1 MKAVDRSNVGI
12 TVDTFHFH
20 EMCSKLEDLKA
31 ADGNKIFAYHLNDC
45 EDLPLG
51 SCGDD
56 KRLWPG
62 EGVVDHEGIASALKE
77 IGFDGVCTIE
87 EFRPEYYEMSHDEN
101 VMTAY
106 EETLHVNPEKN
117 FEELN
122 NEFAKVKLSEKLA
135 YCVGDPALTVIYT
148 LANTLLV
155 YFYTNVIGLSAG
167 IIGMIMLLSRGF
179 DGVSDIIMG
188 TIIDRRQSMCLLLI
202 IC

>member
-1 MKAVDRSNVGI
+1 
-12 TVDTFHFH
+12 
-20 EMCSKLEDLKA
+20 
-31 ADGNKIFAYHLNDC
+31 
-45 EDLPLG
+45 
-51 SCGDD
+51 
-56 KRLWPG
+56 
-62 EGVVDHEGIASALKE
+62 
-77 IGFDGVCTIE
+77 
-87 EFRPEYYEMSHDEN
+87 
-101 VMTAY
+101 MTAY

-188 TIIDRRQSMCLLLI
+188 RSLI
-202 IC
+202 VPTQNMEKQGYGS